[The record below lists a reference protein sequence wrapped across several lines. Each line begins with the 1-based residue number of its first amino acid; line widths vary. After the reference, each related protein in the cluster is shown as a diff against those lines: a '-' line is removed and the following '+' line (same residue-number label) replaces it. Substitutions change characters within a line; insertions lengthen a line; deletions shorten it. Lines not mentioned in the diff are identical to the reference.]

1 MPGRVE
7 NKIVLITGGATGIG
21 RAASLLFSR
30 QGAKVAVADRNQ
42 PEGEKTVSLIRDN
55 GGEACFIQ
63 ADVSKSA
70 QVAGM
75 IDSAVTAFGGLNI
88 LINNA
93 GINLPEGGKDDWNKV
108 LDVNLHGA
116 HIGIQSSI
124 PFMQRAGGGSIINI
138 SSVSGLIGRKG
149 SPYSYTASK
158 GAIRFLSKGVAID
171 YAEQQIRCNTI
182 IPGPVNTAMMQGVDP
197 EIMKQRLSEIPLG
210 RYGTPEDVAFA
221 ALFLASDE
229 SGWMTGAEII
239 IDGGITA
246 Q

>member
-1 MPGRVE
+1 MGRLD
-7 NKIVLITGGATGIG
+7 NKTAIISGGARG
-21 RAASLLFSR
+21 
-30 QGAKVAVADRNQ
+30 QGAAEAILFAR
-42 PEGEKTVSLIRDN
+42 EGANVIFGDMLDDLGRETERSIKND
-55 GGEACFIQ
+55 GGEALYVHL
-63 ADVSKSA
+63 DVTSESDWISA
-70 QVAGM
+70 LQ
-75 IDSAVTAFGGLNI
+75 TAEEKFGGVHI

-221 ALFLASDE
+221 ALFLAADE

>member
-1 MPGRVE
+1 MGRLD
-7 NKIVLITGGATGIG
+7 NKTAIISGGARG
-21 RAASLLFSR
+21 
-30 QGAKVAVADRNQ
+30 QGAAEAILFAR
-42 PEGEKTVSLIRDN
+42 EGANVIFGDMLDDLGRETERSIKND
-55 GGEACFIQ
+55 GGEALYVHL
-63 ADVSKSA
+63 DVTSESDWISA
-70 QVAGM
+70 LQ
-75 IDSAVTAFGGLNI
+75 TAEEKFGGVHI

>member
-1 MPGRVE
+1 MGRLD
-7 NKIVLITGGATGIG
+7 NKTAIISGGARG
-21 RAASLLFSR
+21 
-30 QGAKVAVADRNQ
+30 QGAAEAILFAR
-42 PEGEKTVSLIRDN
+42 EGANVIFGDMLDDLGRETERSIKND
-55 GGEACFIQ
+55 GGEALYVHL
-63 ADVSKSA
+63 DVTSESDWISA
-70 QVAGM
+70 LQ
-75 IDSAVTAFGGLNI
+75 TAEEKFGGVHI

-229 SGWMTGAEII
+229 SGWITGAEII

>member
-1 MPGRVE
+1 MGRLD
-7 NKIVLITGGATGIG
+7 NKTAIISGGARG
-21 RAASLLFSR
+21 
-30 QGAKVAVADRNQ
+30 QGAAEAILFAR
-42 PEGEKTVSLIRDN
+42 EGANVIFGDMLDDLGRETERSIKND
-55 GGEACFIQ
+55 GGEALYVHL
-63 ADVSKSA
+63 DVTSESDWISA
-70 QVAGM
+70 LQ
-75 IDSAVTAFGGLNI
+75 TAEEKFGGVHI

-116 HIGIQSSI
+116 HIGILSSI
-124 PFMQRAGGGSIINI
+124 PFMQRAGGGAIINI

>member
-1 MPGRVE
+1 MGRLD
-7 NKIVLITGGATGIG
+7 NKTAIISGGARG
-21 RAASLLFSR
+21 
-30 QGAKVAVADRNQ
+30 QGAAEAILFAR
-42 PEGEKTVSLIRDN
+42 EGANVIFGDMLDDLGRETERSIKND
-55 GGEACFIQ
+55 GGEALYVHL
-63 ADVSKSA
+63 DVTSESDWISA
-70 QVAGM
+70 LK
-75 IDSAVTAFGGLNI
+75 TAEEKFGGVHI

-93 GINLPEGGKDDWNKV
+93 GINLPEDGKNNWDKV

-116 HIGIQSSI
+116 HIGIQNSI

-158 GAIRFLSKGVAID
+158 GAIRFISKGIAID

-229 SGWMTGAEII
+229 SAWMTGAEIV

>member
-1 MPGRVE
+1 MGRLD
-7 NKIVLITGGATGIG
+7 NKTAIISGGARG
-21 RAASLLFSR
+21 
-30 QGAKVAVADRNQ
+30 QGAAEAILFAR
-42 PEGEKTVSLIRDN
+42 EGANVIFGDMLDDLGRETERSIKID
-55 GGEACFIQ
+55 GGEALYVHL
-63 ADVSKSA
+63 DVTSESDWISA
-70 QVAGM
+70 LQ
-75 IDSAVTAFGGLNI
+75 TAEEKCGGVHI

-93 GINLPEGGKDDWNKV
+93 GSNLPEGGKDDWNKV